1 MRKFHSSFIG
11 MLIILA
17 IVAVACIATPATAK
31 DRVTC
36 GRGGCHE
43 GIRPW

>member
-1 MRKFHSSFIG
+1 
-11 MLIILA
+11 MLKRVLF
-17 IVAVACIATPATAK
+17 VGVLLLCATPATAK
-31 DRVTC
+31 DRVIC